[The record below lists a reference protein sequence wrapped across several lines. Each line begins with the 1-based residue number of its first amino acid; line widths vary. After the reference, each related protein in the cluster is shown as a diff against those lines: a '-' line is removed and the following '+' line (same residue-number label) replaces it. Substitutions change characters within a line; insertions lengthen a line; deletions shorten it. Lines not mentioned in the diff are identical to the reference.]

1 MLKPYAALRSSVA
14 TGHLMPSPQTT
25 GKTKDKI
32 SVATGRSLQS
42 WFEFL
47 TTHQATTLSHTDI
60 AALLKTQPGVSD
72 WWAQQLTVKFE
83 QHLGKRLPG
92 QDCSGQFKLSVNK
105 TLPGGLD
112 EALALWLAAVA
123 GIQSFNQVP
132 LKAQPR
138 VSQTEK
144 WRYWRCELA
153 DGSRLALHIQQKT
166 TDKVA
171 LSLQHEQLSTAE
183 ALEHWRSFW
192 KAELPLLLNRS
203 GS

>member
-1 MLKPYAALRSSVA
+1 
-14 TGHLMPSPQTT
+14 MPSSQTT
-25 GKTKDKI
+25 DKI
-32 SVATGRSLQS
+32 TVATGRSLPD
-42 WFEFL
+42 WFAFL
-47 TTHQATTLSHTDI
+47 TAHQACHLSHQQI

-92 QDCSGQFKLSVNK
+92 QDCNGQFKLSVNK
-105 TLPGGLD
+105 TLSGGLD
-112 EALALWLAAVA
+112 EALTLWLAAVA
-123 GIQSFNQVP
+123 GIQSFNQVQF
-132 LKAQPR
+132 KALPR

-171 LSLQHEQLSTAE
+171 LSLQHEQLTTAE

-192 KAELPLLLNRS
+192 KAEFPQLLSLS
-203 GS
+203 SS